1 MVVAALRKAKQ
12 NDKYIDWS
20 VSINASQSTIEN
32 AVVTDDPTDNQILD
46 EKSFH
51 LYGTTVAVDGTLTK
65 DTTNELKEGKDY
77 KLKITTD
84 NNTGKQQFT
93 IEFLHT
99 IDRAYILEYRSLI
112 NADNNEKVSNKAKIT
127 GNSLKL
133 TETEK
138 LKK

>member
-1 MVVAALRKAKQ
+1 M
-12 NDKYIDWS
+12 S

>member
-1 MVVAALRKAKQ
+1 MGQ
-12 NDKYIDWS
+12 
-20 VSINASQSTIEN
+20 QQ
-32 AVVTDDPTDNQILD
+32 P
-46 EKSFH
+46 
-51 LYGTTVAVDGTLTK
+51 DGTLTK

-138 LKK
+138 IEEIVVKSIFWIWRRFCY

>member
-1 MVVAALRKAKQ
+1 
-12 NDKYIDWS
+12 
-20 VSINASQSTIEN
+20 TIEN

-112 NADNNEKVSNKAKIT
+112 NADNNEKVSN
-127 GNSLKL
+127 
-133 TETEK
+133 
-138 LKK
+138 

>member
-1 MVVAALRKAKQ
+1 MG
-12 NDKYIDWS
+12 

-84 NNTGKQQFT
+84 NNTGNNNLQLNFFILL
-93 IEFLHT
+93 IE
-99 IDRAYILEYRSLI
+99 LI
-112 NADNNEKVSNKAKIT
+112 F
-127 GNSLKL
+127 
-133 TETEK
+133 
-138 LKK
+138 